1 MKSMFSVIGLC
12 YAIGLLVAML
22 FIDFSLFVLCIIC
35 IVFIIISIFYKA
47 ENKKSILVGLLC
59 ICSGI
64 FIYNIFYIQN
74 VKPVQVLCD
83 NTAEVFATVKEKSY
97 TENGKCMYTLET
109 STINIDD
116 LKIDCPQNIKV
127 RIVTKSDFYAE
138 QYEKVKLNLKFSAIP
153 NSAYKVHNISKGLY
167 INAVITSYEYEIYVE
182 KDIPWYNFIDDI
194 KNSIK
199 NKLSENLSTNQSNL
213 LFALL
218 VGDTT
223 DIDKTIISN
232 FRNSGLSHI
241 LVISGLHLSVITS
254 FIFGFLSLIFRT
266 KNKSIPALITI
277 IFLLLYMCFTG
288 FSYSVMRSTIMNVI
302 YLFSYVIHKKPNPI
316 NSLGIAIIIITLINP
331 FSIGNISFQMSVMA
345 TLGIILLQKRINK
358 SLLLFIPKRLRESKF
373 DFIYKF
379 LNFITSVISV
389 SVSATIFTLPI
400 TIFIF
405 EKFSIY
411 FIISNLFVTTLAP
424 FVLSV
429 GIIMLVVS
437 YLPFLNCLNF
447 IIGFIERALCQFIL
461 WVSKTVSN
469 LPYSVIDISSIYIK
483 IAVVAIVLT
492 LAIFFIF
499 SGFKIKDLKYC
510 TIICCSISAMILS
523 IGYFVDF
530 ESLYFYIE
538 PTGSGITVVEKSNS
552 GVNILLCGGDNYHFN
567 NVSNFL
573 FDKNINSMNIIGNK
587 AYYNKYAE
595 NINENFDVK
604 SFIFCGDKS
613 EYTNDFSGEVNGIFI
628 DRNSKINYN
637 KYSLEII
644 SIDDEDFVYLM
655 CKGGKIIIS
664 PKNGDFKKLPDKY
677 RNVDIAIV
685 QSGCKNQNLI
695 TAKKVV
701 VCGKQKTADI
711 PNGYYYTGNGEIIL
725 YSLFKNEVKL
735 WQG

>member
-1 MKSMFSVIGLC
+1 MKSVFSVIGLC

-35 IVFIIISIFYKA
+35 VMFVAVSIFYKA
-47 ENKKSILVGLLC
+47 ENKKSVLVGLLC
-59 ICSGI
+59 VCSGI

-97 TENGKCMYTLET
+97 TESGKCMYILET
-109 STINIDD
+109 NTIKMDNS
-116 LKIDCPQNIKV
+116 KADCPQNIKV

-138 QYEKVKLNLKFSAIP
+138 QYEKVKLNLKFSSIP
-153 NSAYKVHNISKGLY
+153 NSAYKFHNISKGLY
-167 INAVITSYEYEIYVE
+167 INAVITSYKYEIYGE
-182 KDIPWYNFIDDI
+182 KDTPWYSFIDGI
-194 KNSIK
+194 KDSIK
-199 NKLSENLSTNQSNL
+199 SKLSENLSTNQSNL

-241 LVISGLHLSVITS
+241 LVISGLHLSIITS

-266 KNKSIPALITI
+266 KDKSIPALITI
-277 IFLLLYMCFTG
+277 IFLLLYMYFTG

-302 YLFSYVIHKKPNPI
+302 YLFSYIVHKRPNPV

-331 FSIGNISFQMSVMA
+331 SSIGNISFQMSVMA
-345 TLGIILLQKRINK
+345 TLGIMLLQKRINK
-358 SLLLFIPKRLRESKF
+358 SLLSFIPKLLKENKF
-373 DFIYKF
+373 TYSF
-379 LNFITSVISV
+379 LKFITDVISV
-389 SVSATIFTLPI
+389 SVSATIFTFPI
-400 TIFIF
+400 MVFIF

-437 YLPFLNCLNF
+437 YLPFINILNLV
-447 IIGFIERALCQFIL
+447 IGFVERALCQFIL
-461 WVSKTVSN
+461 WISKTVSN
-469 LPYSVIDISSIYIK
+469 LPYSVIDISSVYIK
-483 IAVVAIVLT
+483 ISIIAIILT
-492 LAIFFIF
+492 VAIFFIF

-510 TIICCSISAMILS
+510 AVICCSISAMILS
-523 IGYFVDF
+523 IGYFIDF

-538 PTGSGITVVEKSNS
+538 PTGNGITITEKSTS
-552 GVNILLCGGDNYHFN
+552 GVNVLLCGGDNYHFS

-573 FDKNINSMNIIGNK
+573 SDKNINSINIISNK

-604 SFIFCGDKS
+604 NFIFYGDKS
-613 EYTNDFSGEVNGIFI
+613 EYTDNFSAEVIDNGIFI
-628 DRNSKINYN
+628 DNNSKINYN
-637 KYSLEII
+637 KYSLEIVTV
-644 SIDDEDFVYLM
+644 DDKNFIYLV
-655 CKGGKIIIS
+655 CKSGKIIIS
-664 PKNGDFKKLPDKY
+664 PKNGDFEKLPDKY
-677 RNVDIAIV
+677 KNVDIAII
-685 QSGCKNQNLI
+685 QSGCKNQDLI
-695 TAKKVV
+695 TARKVV
-701 VCGKQKTADI
+701 VCGKQETPNI